1 MNNEKLIDEI
11 NTLKK
16 QKNAVILA
24 HYYEID
30 PIQAIADFTGD
41 SLALAVAA
49 SKTDAAIIV
58 FCGVRFMAE
67 TAKIISPQKKVLLP
81 AADAGCPLAD
91 FATKDTVLRKKKEL
105 GNVAVV
111 SYVNTTAEVKAVSD
125 ICCTSA
131 NAVDVVKAIPQN
143 RILFVP
149 DKNLGEYVK
158 KNVPDKE
165 ILLWDGYCY
174 VHTAIKKKDILKI
187 KEKYPDAKLAAH
199 PECSKEIRDMADAI
213 GSTTGVINFATQTNI
228 KRVIIGTEQG
238 VAYPIKKKV
247 PEKEL
252 FILKEAIC
260 KDMKKTDMLKLR
272 DALLYERYE
281 IKLPAYILENARK
294 PIQRM
299 LKLKT

>member
-1 MNNEKLIDEI
+1 MSNEELIDEI

-24 HYYEID
+24 HYYEMD

-91 FATKDTVLRKKKEL
+91 FATKDAVLRKKKEL
-105 GNVAVV
+105 GDVAVV

-131 NAVDVVKAIPQN
+131 NAVSVVKAIPQN

-165 ILLWDGYCY
+165 IFLWNGYCY

-199 PECSKEIRDMADAI
+199 PECSKEIRDIADAI

-228 KRVIIGTEQG
+228 KRIIIGTEQG
-238 VAYPIKKKV
+238 VTYPIKKKV

-260 KDMKKTDMLKLR
+260 EDMKKTDMLKLR

-281 IKLPAYILENARK
+281 IKLSAYILENARQ

-299 LKLKT
+299 LELKV

>member
-1 MNNEKLIDEI
+1 MSNEELIDEI

-24 HYYEID
+24 HYYEMD

-91 FATKDTVLRKKKEL
+91 FATKDAVLRKKKEL
-105 GNVAVV
+105 GDVAVV
-111 SYVNTTAEVKAVSD
+111 SYVNTTAEVKTVSD

-165 ILLWDGYCY
+165 IFLWDGYCY

-252 FILKEAIC
+252 FILKDAIC

>member
-91 FATKDTVLRKKKEL
+91 FATKDAVLRKKKEL
-105 GNVAVV
+105 GDVAVV

-238 VAYPIKKKV
+238 VTYPIKKKV

>member
-1 MNNEKLIDEI
+1 MNNEELIDEI

-91 FATKDTVLRKKKEL
+91 FATKDAVLRKKKEL

>member
-1 MNNEKLIDEI
+1 MNNEELIDEI

-91 FATKDTVLRKKKEL
+91 FATKDAVLRKKKEL
-105 GNVAVV
+105 GDVAVV
-111 SYVNTTAEVKAVSD
+111 SYVNTTAEVKTVSD

-238 VAYPIKKKV
+238 VTYPIKKKV
-247 PEKEL
+247 PGKEL

>member
-91 FATKDTVLRKKKEL
+91 FATKDAVLRKKKEL
-105 GNVAVV
+105 GDVAVV

>member
-1 MNNEKLIDEI
+1 MNNEELIDEI

-105 GNVAVV
+105 GDVAVV
-111 SYVNTTAEVKAVSD
+111 SYVNTTAEVKTVSD

-238 VAYPIKKKV
+238 VTYPIKKKV